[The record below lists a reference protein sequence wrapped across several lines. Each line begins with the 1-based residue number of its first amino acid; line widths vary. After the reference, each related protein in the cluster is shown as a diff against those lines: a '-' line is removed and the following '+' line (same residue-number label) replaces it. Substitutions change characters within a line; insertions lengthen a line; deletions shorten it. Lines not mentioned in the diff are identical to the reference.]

1 MDATLTWALI
11 GLTLVIV
18 ELLTG
23 TFYLLMLGAAGF
35 GAALAAWLGAG
46 FPLQCVIAGLVS
58 AAGCYGVHVWRHRN
72 RGNQMPSVDA
82 GQPATFESWVDE
94 PARMARVRY
103 RGTSWDAKIDGA
115 EPLAAGAMLYVI
127 HLQGSTLSVTT
138 RRPS

>member
-1 MDATLTWALI
+1 MDAYLIWALL
-11 GLTLVIV
+11 GLGLVIV

-46 FPLQCVIAGLVS
+46 FPLQCIIAGLVS

-72 RGNQMPSVDA
+72 QGTQMPSVDA
-82 GQPATFESWVDE
+82 GQPAQFEAWIDE
-94 PARMARVRY
+94 SARLARVRY
-103 RGTSWDAKIDGA
+103 RGTSWDARIDGA
-115 EPLAAGAMLYVI
+115 EPLAAGAMLYVNN
-127 HLQGSTLSVTT
+127 LQGSTLSVTT

>member
-1 MDATLTWALI
+1 MDATLSWALV
-11 GLTLVIV
+11 GLGLVIV

-23 TFYLLMLGAAGF
+23 TFYLLMLGVAGF

-46 FPLQCVIAGLVS
+46 FPLQCVIAGLVA

-72 RGNQMPSVDA
+72 KGNQMPSVDA

-94 PARMARVRY
+94 SARVARVRY
-103 RGTSWDAKIDGA
+103 RGTSWDAKIDGT
-115 EPLAAGAMLYVI
+115 EPLGAGAMLYVNQL
-127 HLQGSTLSVTT
+127 HGSTLSVTT